1 MATAS
6 VILKEKIDNL
16 GAEAD
21 VVKVKAGFA
30 RNFLVPQGK
39 AYEATKAN
47 LAQIESLKVARAAR
61 EAQEIEQAE
70 KTATKLRKMKIT
82 LTLSTGQGGK
92 AFGSITTI
100 DIAKAISE
108 KGVEIDRHQIVLSD
122 AIKTMGKFDIPVKVY
137 SDIEA
142 TVKLTVEPAEGAE
155 EKSTEEE

>member
-6 VILKEKIDNL
+6 VILKEKIENL

-61 EAQEIEQAE
+61 ESQEIEQAE

-108 KGVEIDRHQIVLSD
+108 KGVEIDRHQIELD
-122 AIKTMGKFDIPVKVY
+122 EAIKSMGKFDIPVKVY
-137 SDIEA
+137 TDISA
-142 TVKLTVEPAEGAE
+142 TVKLTVEPEGGAE
-155 EKSTEEE
+155 EKPAEA

>member
-30 RNFLVPQGK
+30 RNYLVPQGK

-47 LAQIESLKVARAAR
+47 LAQIESLKIARAAR
-61 EAQEIEQAE
+61 ESQEIEQAE

-82 LTLSTGQGGK
+82 LTLSTGQGGN

-100 DIAKAISE
+100 DIAKAISQ
-108 KGVEIDRHQIVLSD
+108 KGVKIDRHQIDLNE

-137 SDIEA
+137 TGILA
-142 TVKLTVEPAEGAE
+142 TVKLTVEPEAAAD
-155 EKSTEEE
+155 EKVS

>member
-6 VILKEKIDNL
+6 VILKEKIENL

-21 VVKVKAGFA
+21 VVKVKAGYA

-47 LAQIESLKVARAAR
+47 LAQIESLKIARAAR
-61 EAQEIEQAE
+61 ESQEIEQAE

-108 KGVEIDRHQIVLSD
+108 KGVEIDRHQIDLDD

-137 SDIEA
+137 TDIIA
-142 TVKLTVEPAEGAE
+142 NVKLTVEPESGADD
-155 EKSTEEE
+155 KAGA